1 MIRVTVDEAQD
12 NFDFLIKLVER
23 GENVL
28 IEAPKGNVVMTQ
40 VAPGRNIG
48 SEVDSLLNEEPSEAL
63 PNMDNL
69 PSEGALGV
77 HVAQETAAA
86 HKML

>member
-1 MIRVTVDEAQD
+1 MIRVTIDEAQE
-12 NFDFLIKLVER
+12 NFDFLLKLVER

-48 SEVDSLLNEEPSEAL
+48 SDVAELLQNEAL
-63 PNMDNL
+63 PNLDNL
-69 PSEGALGV
+69 PNEAELGA
-77 HVAQETAAA
+77 HVASETAAA

>member
-1 MIRVTVDEAQD
+1 MIRVTIDGAQE
-12 NFDFLIKLVER
+12 NFDFLFKLVER

-40 VAPGRNIG
+40 VAPGRTIG
-48 SEVDSLLNEEPSEAL
+48 SEVDSLLNEEEQL

-69 PSEGALGV
+69 PSEGALGA

>member
-1 MIRVTVDEAQD
+1 MIRVTIDEAQE
-12 NFDFLIKLVER
+12 NFDFLFKLVER

-48 SEVDSLLNEEPSEAL
+48 SEVDSLLNQEEL
-63 PNMDNL
+63 PNLDNL
-69 PSEGALGV
+69 PSEGELGV

>member
-1 MIRVTVDEAQD
+1 MIRVTTKEAQE
-12 NFDFLIKLVER
+12 NFDFLLKLVER

-48 SEVDSLLNEEPSEAL
+48 ADVSELLGKEEL
-63 PNMDNL
+63 PNLDNL
-69 PSEGALGV
+69 PSEAALAS
-77 HVAQETAAA
+77 HVAEETAAA
-86 HKML
+86 HKLL

>member
-1 MIRVTVDEAQD
+1 MIRVTIDEAQE
-12 NFDFLIKLVER
+12 NFDFLFKLVER

-40 VAPGRNIG
+40 VAPGRTIG
-48 SEVDSLLNEEPSEAL
+48 SEVDSLLNEEEQL

-69 PSEGALGV
+69 PSEGALGA

-86 HKML
+86 HKIL

>member
-1 MIRVTVDEAQD
+1 MIRVTIDEAQE
-12 NFDFLIKLVER
+12 NFDFLLKLVER

-40 VAPGRNIG
+40 FAPGRNIG
-48 SEVDSLLNEEPSEAL
+48 SEVDQLLQNEAL

-69 PSEGALGV
+69 PSEAALGA

>member
-1 MIRVTVDEAQD
+1 MIRVTIDEAQE
-12 NFDFLIKLVER
+12 NFDFLLKLVER

-48 SEVDSLLNEEPSEAL
+48 SDVDQLIQNEAL
-63 PNMDNL
+63 PNLDNL
-69 PSEGALGV
+69 PSEAALGA

>member
-1 MIRVTVDEAQD
+1 MIRVTIDEAQE
-12 NFDFLIKLVER
+12 NFDFLLRLVER

-48 SEVDSLLNEEPSEAL
+48 SDVDQLLQNYKLISFALYLSYTEQIYHQEKFEVNLNKNLL
-63 PNMDNL
+63 
-69 PSEGALGV
+69 
-77 HVAQETAAA
+77 
-86 HKML
+86 